1 MQARHSPAKANIMK
15 TPLISA
21 LIGVAIV
28 LSASG
33 GTAAAADAGQSH
45 FERVCAACHLPT
57 GEGVPGVFPPVKKSD
72 YFKKATPAQLVKL
85 LDNGLTGEVV
95 VNGQRYNSVMPP
107 QTLTDEE
114 MAAILNY
121 VSAGLNGGK
130 ASWTPEQVKR
140 LRAAK

>member
-1 MQARHSPAKANIMK
+1 MK
-15 TPLISA
+15 IRFLGTLVGA
-21 LIGVAIV
+21 AIV
-28 LSASG
+28 LAVSGAASA
-33 GTAAAADAGQSH
+33 ANEVGQSH

-57 GEGVPGVFPPVKKSD
+57 GEGVPGVFPPLKQSD

-85 LDNGLTGEVV
+85 LNNGLTGEVT
-95 VNGQRYNSVMPP
+95 VNGQRFNSVMPP
-107 QTLTDEE
+107 QTLSDEE
-114 MAAILNY
+114 TAAILNY